1 MDKGRHPNYFNKIE
15 QIIDSNTSLYQAPVT
30 DISVKSIHM
39 MQVGVHACYVV
50 IDKNGKSLTTC
61 KIMILRYVGFGL
73 VLKNGDK
80 TVQKNRTSI
89 DAMMHAE
96 HLQRRYCLAFTQL
109 AFFSFFSVFFFN
121 ISVHFEKHT

>member
-15 QIIDSNTSLYQAPVT
+15 QIIGSNTSLYQAPVT
-30 DISVKSIHM
+30 DISVRSIHM
-39 MQVGVHACYVV
+39 MRVGVHACYVV

-61 KIMILRYVGFGL
+61 KIMILSYVGIGL
-73 VLKNGDK
+73 ILTDGDK

-96 HLQRRYCLAFTQL
+96 HLLRRNCLAFTQL
-109 AFFSFFSVFFFN
+109 AFFSFFCFFLYICSF
-121 ISVHFEKHT
+121 